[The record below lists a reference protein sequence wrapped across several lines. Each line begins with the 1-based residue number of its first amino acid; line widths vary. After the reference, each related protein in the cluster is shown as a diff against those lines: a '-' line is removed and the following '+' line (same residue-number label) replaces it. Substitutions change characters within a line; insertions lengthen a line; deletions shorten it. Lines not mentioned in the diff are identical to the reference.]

1 MIDWFEASAY
11 NPVPSSENEIHGDDV
26 AQRFGFRG
34 GLVPGVVISA
44 YLFHPAAQAWGEA
57 WLARG
62 RGRAVVH
69 RPLYD
74 DVDFRVEAEARGE
87 AGYDA
92 VLTDAEGTRVAEA
105 SADLP
110 EEAPPA
116 PERRGDPL
124 AKRGHERPRVS
135 REVLERLREEGLLA
149 VRSRFGPGAEVT
161 TYLRDPE
168 AMAPVHRPSQEH
180 FASPAFL
187 LGVTNWALA
196 ANVYLPAW
204 LHLQT
209 EHQSYAPVPWESELV
224 TELEVADL
232 FEKKG
237 HEFVDLDLA
246 TFFADGGAVAK
257 TRLRAIYRLR
267 GA

>member
-1 MIDWFEASAY
+1 MPIRFAAEAF

-44 YLFHPAAQAWGEA
+44 YLFHPAAVAWGED

-74 DVDFRVEAEARGE
+74 GVEFRVEPNSADEVS
-87 AGYDA
+87 YDA
-92 VLTDAEGTRVAEA
+92 TLIDAEGTRVGDAHA
-105 SADLP
+105 ALP
-110 EEAPPA
+110 DEAPPP
-116 PERRGDPL
+116 PERRGDPV
-124 AKRGHERPRVS
+124 AQRGHERPRVS
-135 REVLERLREEGLLA
+135 RAVLEGLRASGMLA
-149 VRSRFGPGAEVT
+149 ARSRFGPGTELVG
-161 TYLRDPE
+161 YLRDPE

-204 LHLQT
+204 LHLET
-209 EHQSYAPVPWESELV
+209 EHQSFAPVPWESELV
-224 TELEVADL
+224 TELRIADL

-237 HEFVDLDLA
+237 HEFVDLELA
-246 TFFADGGAVAK
+246 TFFADGGAVAQ
-257 TRLRAIYRLR
+257 TRLRAIYQLR
-267 GA
+267 GG